1 MVYKPI
7 ACTARRGVS
16 KSGKLPFL
24 SPPCSAPRKEFLP
37 RTEGE
42 TPGAGRKRRPGAQNS
57 PRLFRQ
63 VHRGSACSGGAPVIF
78 RFVPRGKKA
87 FFSRR
92 FRQSSPQRFFRDRA
106 RRLCSTIL
114 PVVRPNRSSRAG
126 TEPTSPNSSSTPT
139 RSTGSGYSLQ
149 SSSHTAEYSPPMTL

>member
-7 ACTARRGVS
+7 ARTARRGFLEKRQS
-16 KSGKLPFL
+16 TFLRPPF
-24 SPPCSAPRKEFLP
+24 SAPREEFF
-37 RTEGE
+37 
-42 TPGAGRKRRPGAQNS
+42 AAYGRRVA
-57 PRLFRQ
+57 
-63 VHRGSACSGGAPVIF
+63 RGGQEKT
-78 RFVPRGKKA
+78 PRGAKLPEAFPTSSQGLRLLRRSPCHFLLCSPGKRA